1 MSVWPISRQAAP
13 ERGNNTGISV
23 GPPLQ
28 GGKEG
33 GCIHAR
39 RRLDER
45 HLAGV
50 NRVAPK
56 RGQWHPHECGADSTK
71 GISLVQLMTGSSPR
85 VWGRPR
91 LRPGHHP
98 RRRFIPTRVG
108 QTANLNRLVHAQ
120 QGSSPR
126 VWGRLAARS
135 APITTCPVHP
145 HACGA
150 DTSQTLGFYAPRAT
164 EVSTDS
170 ANPAITFPMAWPA
183 RP

>member
-13 ERGNNTGISV
+13 ERGDNTGISV

-50 NRVAPK
+50 KRVAPK
-56 RGQWHPHECGADSTK
+56 RGQWHPHACGADSNAHQDQSRSRSVHPHACGADTRADAAWSTED
-71 GISLVQLMTGSSPR
+71 GPSPR
-85 VWGRPR
+85 VWGRR
-91 LRPGHHP
+91 FALGADLGPG
-98 RRRFIPTRVG
+98 RFIPTRVG
-108 QTANLNRLVHAQ
+108 QTTARSTVVAASC
-120 QGSSPR
+120 GSSLR
-126 VWGRLAARS
+126 VWGRRTPWRGRAGGS
-135 APITTCPVHP
+135 PVHP

-150 DTSQTLGFYAPRAT
+150 DSNYLGPGKRKLG
-164 EVSTDS
+164 
-170 ANPAITFPMAWPA
+170 
-183 RP
+183 